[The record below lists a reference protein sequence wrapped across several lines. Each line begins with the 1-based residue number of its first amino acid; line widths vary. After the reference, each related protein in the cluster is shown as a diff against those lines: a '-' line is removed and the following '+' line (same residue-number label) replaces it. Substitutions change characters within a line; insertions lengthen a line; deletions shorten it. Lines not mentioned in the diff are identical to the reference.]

1 MATIKSKS
9 YDRNRFKKVYPR
21 FRPAPNKGLFVDG
34 NVVLEALKINFSN
47 QDSVSFS
54 LANKYAAIPSVTI
67 TPVGDI
73 NNVNVWIS
81 AISIS
86 SVPSGGGRTVNITVA
101 ASAKFTGTIQ
111 LQAIQV

>member
-1 MATIKSKS
+1 MATIKTKS

-34 NVVLEALKINFSN
+34 NVVLEAMVVNFN
-47 QDSVSFS
+47 DQDSVSFS
-54 LANKYAAIPSVTI
+54 LTNKYTTIPSVTI

-81 AISIS
+81 SISIS
-86 SVPSGGGRTVNITVA
+86 SVPSGGGSTVSITVS
-101 ASAKFTGTIQ
+101 ASATFTGTVQ